1 MAKSTSIRIK
11 EDVKQNAKELFE
23 TLGLDLST
31 AINIFLRQSI
41 LKGGLP
47 FEVTTSNYEK
57 ERLEAV
63 ISAEKEFAD
72 KTIES
77 YSDVEDVIRALHDA

>member
-1 MAKSTSIRIK
+1 MSKTTSIRIK
-11 EDVKQNAKELFE
+11 EDVKQSAKELFE
-23 TLGLDLST
+23 TLGLDLSS

-47 FEVTTSNYEK
+47 FEVTISTYEK

-63 ISAEKEFAD
+63 MAAEKEIID
-72 KTIES
+72 GTIET
-77 YSDVEDVIRALHDA
+77 YSDVEGAIEALHNA